1 MEEEKDDGFEGPQD
15 TEPKIFGFSYK
26 NIPGGMKLA
35 YVLGV
40 FGFITIVVIF
50 GIKINFYLIF
60 FI

>member
-1 MEEEKDDGFEGPQD
+1 
-15 TEPKIFGFSYK
+15 
-26 NIPGGMKLA
+26 MKLA